1 MLADGLLRAHEQRP
15 KCFMRWAVSETLV
28 FLSFLFSFL
37 HIELSLITVYYY
49 IILALSESDRVL

>member
-28 FLSFLFSFL
+28 FLSFIFFFL
-37 HIELSLITVYYY
+37 HIGLSLLTIYYY
-49 IILALSESDRVL
+49 IILVF